1 MISLNQLSV
10 AFGIRLLFDDVTLN
24 LNKGNRYGLVGA
36 NGAGKST
43 FLKALAGEEAPTLGE
58 IILHKGA
65 RIGWLKQDLADYEEG
80 RIIDAVLRGKKEL
93 FDALQEKEI
102 LIENDI
108 WNDETGCR
116 LGELEEIIMHNDG
129 YTAETVA
136 SELLCGLGIDESK
149 HYEPLNT
156 LSGGYKLRVL
166 LAQALFDNPDILLL
180 DEPTNHL
187 DIRSIAWLES
197 YLMNTFKGVLI
208 FISHD
213 QDFLN
218 TLSTHILDIDYAEI
232 TQYTGNYDRFLKQK
246 QAKIEQMEHE
256 KLSAERKIAKM
267 QSFVDRFRAK
277 ATKAKQAQS
286 RMRMIEKIE
295 VTEVKETTRI
305 APGFQFYQ
313 DKVSGKIP
321 LQVKNISKSFGDKKV
336 LNQVS
341 FSLKRGEKVALI
353 GPNGM
358 GKSTLLKILMQ
369 RHEADHGEFSW
380 GHNAEPAYFAQDHHE
395 DLSYSTSVLNWLTD
409 AVPGVTS
416 SEIRRMLGQVLF
428 TKDDVDKNILSLS
441 GGEAA
446 RLLLAKVMLEKGNLL
461 ILDEPTNHMDL
472 EAVEALIKALKTYE
486 GTLILVSHNR
496 HIVNAVTSRVI
507 ALTKNGFHD
516 HLGSYEDYLKEEGID
531 YLKRLS

>member
-43 FLKALAGEEAPTLGE
+43 FLKVLAGEEAPTLGE

-232 TQYTGNYDRFLKQK
+232 TQYTGNYDRFL
-246 QAKIEQMEHE
+246 
-256 KLSAERKIAKM
+256 
-267 QSFVDRFRAK
+267 
-277 ATKAKQAQS
+277 
-286 RMRMIEKIE
+286 
-295 VTEVKETTRI
+295 
-305 APGFQFYQ
+305 
-313 DKVSGKIP
+313 
-321 LQVKNISKSFGDKKV
+321 
-336 LNQVS
+336 
-341 FSLKRGEKVALI
+341 
-353 GPNGM
+353 
-358 GKSTLLKILMQ
+358 
-369 RHEADHGEFSW
+369 
-380 GHNAEPAYFAQDHHE
+380 
-395 DLSYSTSVLNWLTD
+395 
-409 AVPGVTS
+409 
-416 SEIRRMLGQVLF
+416 
-428 TKDDVDKNILSLS
+428 
-441 GGEAA
+441 
-446 RLLLAKVMLEKGNLL
+446 
-461 ILDEPTNHMDL
+461 
-472 EAVEALIKALKTYE
+472 
-486 GTLILVSHNR
+486 
-496 HIVNAVTSRVI
+496 
-507 ALTKNGFHD
+507 
-516 HLGSYEDYLKEEGID
+516 
-531 YLKRLS
+531 

>member
-1 MISLNQLSV
+1 MISINQLSV
-10 AFGIRLLFDDVTLN
+10 AFGVRLLFNDVTLN
-24 LNKGNRYGLVGA
+24 LNKGFRYGLVGA

-43 FLKALAGEEAPTLGE
+43 FLKVLAGEEQPTLGD
-58 IILHKGA
+58 ITFHRGA
-65 RIGWLKQDLADYEEG
+65 RIGWLKQDLADYEDG
-80 RIIDAVLRGKKEL
+80 RIIDAVLRGKSEL
-93 FDALQEKEI
+93 WDALVEKEQ
-102 LIENDI
+102 LIEADV

-116 LGELEEIIMHNDG
+116 LGELEETIMHYDG

-136 SELLCGLGIDESK
+136 SDLLIGLGIPEEK

-197 YLMNTFKGVLI
+197 YLVNTFKGVLI

-218 TLSTHILDIDYAEI
+218 NLSTHILDIDYAEV
-232 TQYTGNYDRFLKQK
+232 TPYTGNYESFLKQK
-246 QAKIEQMEHE
+246 TAKTEQMEHE

-267 QSFVDRFRAK
+267 QEFVDRFKAK
-277 ATKAKQAQS
+277 ASKAKQAQS
-286 RMRMIEKIE
+286 RVKMIEKIE
-295 VTEVKETTRI
+295 VAEVKETSRI
-305 APGFQFYQ
+305 APGFRFDQ
-313 DKVSGKIP
+313 DKPSGKIAVS
-321 LQVKNISKSFGDKKV
+321 VKSISKSFGEKVV

-341 FSLKRGEKVALI
+341 FSIKRGEKVALI

-358 GKSTLLKILMQ
+358 GKSTLLKILME
-369 RHEADHGEFSW
+369 RHGADQGTFEW
-380 GHNAEPAYFAQDHHE
+380 GHNAEPSYFAQDHHE
-395 DLSYSTSVLNWLTD
+395 DLHENMSVLNWLTD
-409 AVPGVTS
+409 QCPSNTTGQ
-416 SEIRRMLGQVLF
+416 IRAMLGQVLF
-428 TKDDVDKNILSLS
+428 SKDDVDKNILTLS

-446 RLLLAKVMLEKGNLL
+446 RLLLAKVMLRKGNIL

-472 EAVEALIKALKTYE
+472 EAVEALIKALKSYE
-486 GTLILVSHNR
+486 GTLLLVSHNR

-507 ALTKNGFHD
+507 ALTRNGFND
-516 HLGSYEDYLKEEGID
+516 HLGSYEDYLKEEGVD
-531 YLKRLS
+531 YLKRD